1 MTTLTASSGNGRCNA
16 FAPSH
21 DARIQTSRQQ
31 VAQKKKPPSYPQ
43 NIHSLK
49 GENLCGATATCAQ
62 IHRRSLASF
71 GSRKKST
78 GAERIGVINSGRTR
92 AVGCP
97 MRDEFASYSFRAV
110 TIAGLVLL
118 CSGLVAIAFT

>member
-1 MTTLTASSGNGRCNA
+1 MATCCARNHRPISSLVRL
-16 FAPSH
+16 
-21 DARIQTSRQQ
+21 
-31 VAQKKKPPSYPQ
+31 KKKS
-43 NIHSLK
+43 S
-49 GENLCGATATCAQ
+49 
-62 IHRRSLASF
+62 
-71 GSRKKST
+71 